1 MRLQVWSFVVSG
13 VFVFFVV
20 VDFFF
25 YIISVVTI
33 TRRNMLPMNINYILC
48 LFIILYFTRLSR
60 NRFTIEWLNIE
71 SQNAKSKDHRM
82 LNVDRFGIQ
91 IDLDGTT
98 VSICKMMIIKLLII
112 SIYQAQFVETKPM
125 YEFICTRETFYY
137 FVQAQ

>member
-71 SQNAKSKDHRM
+71 S
-82 LNVDRFGIQ
+82 
-91 IDLDGTT
+91 
-98 VSICKMMIIKLLII
+98 
-112 SIYQAQFVETKPM
+112 
-125 YEFICTRETFYY
+125 
-137 FVQAQ
+137 